1 MKVMYLDESGEH
13 RLSSINDKYPVFV
26 LGGVIADRAY
36 VREVIDPA
44 FQAFNRRFFGT
55 EEVVLH
61 TVDIRKNAGVFA
73 ALGDPGFR
81 REFFEHL
88 NALID
93 SLDVQIVA
101 TVVDKHRYR
110 ETHGTTAQDPYLHC
124 MESPVDHFCLVLGE
138 ARDSGFICAERRNV
152 TLDRELT
159 EAWEAL
165 RTGDAVRGYRRARH
179 IEERIVGFEIRGKHP
194 ARAAMHLADLVVTPI
209 GRYAAGKPQAE
220 NRIRWDVVAPKI
232 QRINDVSGLILRP

>member
-1 MKVMYLDESGEH
+1 MYLDESGEH
-13 RLSSINDKYPVFV
+13 RLTSVSDSYPVFV
-26 LGGVIADRAY
+26 LGGVIADRSY

-44 FQAFNRRFFGT
+44 FQAFNRHFFGT
-55 EEVVLH
+55 PDVVLH

-73 ALGDPGFR
+73 ALIDPGFR
-81 REFFEHL
+81 RAFFDHL
-88 NALID
+88 NSLID

-101 TVVDKHRYR
+101 TVIDKHRYR
-110 ETHGTTAQDPYLHC
+110 AIHGIDGQDPYLYC
-124 MESPVDHFCLVLGE
+124 MEALIEHFCLVLGE
-138 ARDSGFICAERRNV
+138 SRDSGFICAERRNV

-165 RTGDAVRGYRRARH
+165 RTGDTRHEDIRARS

-194 ARAAMHLADLVVTPI
+194 AQAAMHLADLVVTPI
-209 GRYAAGKPQAE
+209 GRYVAGKPQAE
-220 NRIRWDVVAPKI
+220 NRIRWDVIEPKI